1 MPVNTHSAVH
11 RNTPTV
17 TVRDNRG
24 LAVREISYHRHP
36 ATPQLTD
43 TRITRH
49 RYDARGFNLQSSD
62 PRLHAA
68 GRSNFTWVHDLRG
81 HPLRTRSVDT
91 GVTVQL
97 ADAAGQPRL
106 SVTQVAEDQHGQEDR
121 SQAVTRT
128 WHYESVQGAGRP
140 LGISERVAEQPARR
154 IQRIVYGGNSAAEQ
168 AVNLAGQIS
177 LNFDTAGLVQTHA
190 IALTGVPQRVTR
202 RLLANANDP
211 EVSADWQGDQAQ
223 DWEAALQPPEEG
235 ACSTTSADAT
245 GAVLTSTD
253 AAGNVQAHA
262 YDVAGLLKG
271 TWLTLKG
278 SHRQDILKAMSYSAA
293 GQKLH
298 EEHGNGLIT
307 RYHYEPRTQ
316 RLAGIRTE
324 RPQGHALGAKVL
336 QDLRYGYDPVGNVLK
351 VRDDAED
358 IRFWRNQ
365 KIEPECIYSYDSLY
379 QLASATGREMAN
391 AARQGRQPPERQALD
406 NATFTQYTRTYD
418 YDSAGNLMR
427 IRHSAPASGNNYTHD
442 ITISDRSNRGVVSAL
457 TEDPAQVDRLFTPG
471 GMQKVLAPGQQLVWT
486 PRGELHSVAPV
497 TREGGVSDQESY
509 RYDIGNQRILKVS
522 SQLHAGTTQRQ
533 RVLYL
538 PGLEL
543 RRTSS
548 DDRLSEDL
556 QVASVVAGDAA
567 QVRALR
573 WVIGKPDDID
583 NDQLRYAYAD
593 HLGSASLEVDG
604 EGAVISQEVYYPFG
618 GTAAW
623 AARSEAQ
630 GRYKTMRYSGKER
643 DATGL
648 YYYGFRYYQPWAG
661 RWLSADPAGTVDGL
675 NLYAMVRNN
684 PMALVD
690 DDGLMFKSLSNWLGF
705 GGQQASGTGEGQ
717 GTNPSPAPSPPSSPG
732 IARSDARVDSAPD
745 SPVTP
750 TSVDNAAPGGKSNAE
765 RNRARNEKRKAKKR
779 EEQERNQ
786 VLESLAAIKNAQ
798 RAERKAR
805 TPVEV
810 PREFGTLTHN
820 RAVYDRLR
828 PRLPTD
834 RQASGD
840 SILAI
845 GQRPRPD
852 AKGAEI
858 VFLEKGTSTRGFK
871 HITEEHR
878 ADFKEAGVGT
888 DQQIMELVMTALVSG
903 DIIGIQ
909 GKTKAKP
916 GRPIYEV
923 AFEGQRQQVAVQLI
937 DDNTVLGANPKKFIT
952 AREKEAL
959 SQLPLRR

>member
-1 MPVNTHSAVH
+1 MPVITHKAVH

-24 LAVREISYHRHP
+24 LTVREISYHRHP
-36 ATPQLTD
+36 EKLQQTD

-49 RYDARGFNLQSSD
+49 RYDARGFKVQSSD

-68 GRSNFTWVHDLRG
+68 GLNNFTWQYDLG
-81 HPLRTRSVDT
+81 GQPLRTRSVDT

-97 ADAAGQPRL
+97 ADAAGRPRMA
-106 SVTQVAEDQHGQEDR
+106 VTQVAEDELGHQDR

-128 WHYESVQGAGRP
+128 WHYETATRLGRP
-140 LGISERVAEQPARR
+140 LGISEQVEGQPARR
-154 IQRIVYGGNSAAEQ
+154 IERCVYAGNSAAEQ
-168 AVNLAGQIS
+168 AVNLAGQVS
-177 LNFDTAGLVQTHA
+177 LHFDTAGLTQTHA
-190 IALTGVPQRVTR
+190 ITLTGVPQRITR
-202 RLLANANDP
+202 RLLADADDP
-211 EVSADWQGDQAQ
+211 LVTADWQGSDIEH
-223 DWEAALQPPEEG
+223 WMAALQPPEEG
-235 ACSTTSADAT
+235 ASSTTSADAT

-253 AAGNVQAHA
+253 AAGNVQEQA
-262 YDVAGLLKG
+262 YDVAGLLKS
-271 TWLTLKG
+271 TWLTLKD

-307 RYHYEPRTQ
+307 RYRYEPRTQ

-324 RPQGHALGAKVL
+324 RPQGHTLGAKVL
-336 QDLRYGYDPVGNVLK
+336 QDLRYTYDAVGNVLK
-351 VRDDAED
+351 VRDDAEA

-365 KIEPECIYSYDSLY
+365 KIEPECTYSYDSLY

-406 NATFTQYTRTYD
+406 NATLTQYTRTYD

-427 IRHSAPASGNNYTHD
+427 IRHSAPASGNSYTLD

-471 GMQKVLAPGQQLVWT
+471 GMQRVLAPGQRLAWT

-522 SQLHAGTTQRQ
+522 SQLHAGTTQRH

-543 RRTSS
+543 RRASN

-573 WVIGKPDDID
+573 WISGKPDDID

-630 GRYKTMRYSGKER
+630 GRYKTVRYSGKER

-675 NLYAMVRNN
+675 NLYGMVRGN
-684 PMALVD
+684 PMTLCDPTGLEGKKKTLGAEGNRGGGQAAGQDSPQVTSPTATDAPTTSGGQSGQGPGSTDAHELN
-690 DDGLMFKSLSNWLGF
+690 DDGFQVQTKRGNKSANR
-705 GGQQASGTGEGQ
+705 
-717 GTNPSPAPSPPSSPG
+717 PANGNGNSSSTSTSRPNQTQ
-732 IARSDARVDSAPD
+732 RSVE
-745 SPVTP
+745 
-750 TSVDNAAPGGKSNAE
+750 TSAE
-765 RNRARNEKRKAKKR
+765 REAREHR
-779 EEQERNQ
+779 
-786 VLESLAAIKNAQ
+786 ESLAMNGQWDVTGSPLHERIKQ
-798 RAERKAR
+798 RRGSL
-805 TPVEV
+805 PDD
-810 PREFGTLTHN
+810 LL
-820 RAVYDRLR
+820 AV
-828 PRLPTD
+828 
-834 RQASGD
+834 
-840 SILAI
+840 
-845 GQRPRPD
+845 GQRSSEEGIGALVYMVTGRTA
-852 AKGAEI
+852 AKGQHQGEGA
-858 VFLEKGTSTRGFK
+858 S
-871 HITEEHR
+871 HILEEHGSDVKKAGIA
-878 ADFKEAGVGT
+878 AD
-888 DQQIMELVMTALVSG
+888 QITPLIMTALVSG
-903 DIIGIQ
+903 KEVGINSPAASNAIVHKVNF
-909 GKTKAKP
+909 GNTDRLVTIVMRGNSVLTAYPFTKRKP
-916 GRPIYEV
+916 FPFL
-923 AFEGQRQQVAVQLI
+923 AH
-937 DDNTVLGANPKKFIT
+937 KK
-952 AREKEAL
+952 R
-959 SQLPLRR
+959 